1 MVEVKLHATNL
12 EITEAVR
19 QHIDQKLN
27 QIERHLPGI
36 SSLEVELASEPTR
49 SPQDRIVA
57 QVTVK
62 IGGSI
67 LRAEHRA
74 PTIKAAINLV
84 TEALNRRVGRYKSRA
99 YRSERAK
106 QNVPLRA
113 QEAEEAAV
121 VDSSWEEENPSG
133 DELVR
138 TKRVRMEPMSAEE
151 AAFQMQLLGH
161 SFFMFLDRETDQH
174 NVVYLRDDGN
184 YGLIQPIVD

>member
-1 MVEVKLHATNL
+1 MVEVKLQTTNL
-12 EITEAVR
+12 EINDAVR

-27 QIERHLPGI
+27 QIDRHLPGI
-36 SSLEVELASEPTR
+36 SSVVVELASEPTR
-49 SPQDRIVA
+49 SQQDRIVA
-57 QVTVK
+57 QVTIK

-67 LRAEHRA
+67 LRAEQRA
-74 PTIKAAINLV
+74 PNTKAAINLV
-84 TEALNRRVGRYKSRA
+84 TEALNRRIGRYKSRA

-113 QEAEEAAV
+113 QDAEEAALP
-121 VDSSWEEENPSG
+121 DSSWEEESHSG

-138 TKRVRMEPMSAEE
+138 TKRVRMEPMSVDE

-161 SFFMFLDRETDQH
+161 SFFMFLDQDSGLH